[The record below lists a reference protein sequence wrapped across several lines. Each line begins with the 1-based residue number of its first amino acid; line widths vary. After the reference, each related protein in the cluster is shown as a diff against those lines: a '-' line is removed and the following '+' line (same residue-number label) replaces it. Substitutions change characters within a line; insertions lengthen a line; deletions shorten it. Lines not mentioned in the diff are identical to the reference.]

1 MNNSKR
7 VKCYVKN
14 GGSSKQCLLNGVQ
27 KSIKSSNSRQ
37 SANTTF
43 PVNFENFSFH
53 TSGNYWGNS
62 TLTKT
67 KQHHAQSKSPA
78 STPSSTSKKK
88 QNRNSGT
95 RNPGTAAPYQEIR
108 EESGKTLCSDGKL
121 IITQR
126 VRYIY
131 YSVKEY
137 MTCSNVKGDH
147 TSLLMAL
154 TTIRAGKI
162 RHTLVSCA
170 CSAPKVASRR
180 TKQHVPKIFISSY
193 LSSL

>member
-27 KSIKSSNSRQ
+27 KNIKSSNSRQ
-37 SANTTF
+37 SANTRF

-88 QNRNSGT
+88 QNRNSEET
-95 RNPGTAAPYQEIR
+95 IQELLLHIR
-108 EESGKTLCSDGKL
+108 KL
-121 IITQR
+121 EKKVER
-126 VRYIY
+126 L
-131 YSVKEY
+131 SA
-137 MTCSNVKGDH
+137 
-147 TSLLMAL
+147 LMA
-154 TTIRAGKI
+154 
-162 RHTLVSCA
+162 
-170 CSAPKVASRR
+170 
-180 TKQHVPKIFISSY
+180 
-193 LSSL
+193 SL